1 MLSSSLL
8 VRAATTIVKN
18 ASSTTTTT
26 TTTNTN
32 STVPPAASNESDK
45 KKCHEAFVRFL
56 KTNKANLDGV
66 ALRPSTEQY
75 RGLIAMRKFRE
86 GTTVLS
92 VPMHTLSITVDRL
105 LQSEHLR
112 SLHPPTLDDVR
123 RLMTAR
129 SIKDPVLFEQVYL
142 ALLLAGERLNLN
154 SFFTPYF
161 DVLPYPAVD
170 DEAVMRLHKDVL
182 DPLQLVE
189 WDDHQREWLTI
200 FRTLVR
206 RWGTKSPPIEV
217 CYWAWRTVLSRMHML
232 PDRGLAPAEL
242 GSNLNYFALS
252 TFERAE
258 RQTRILKR
266 IRATIG
272 SVFGNDNAAEDYRL
286 VPTLVPLLD
295 MTNHLSSG
303 NVSVEVQP
311 RGERGSCVELQAV
324 REIES
329 GEEIGFCFNRSQG
342 PAFTLYRFGF
352 LPV

>member
-1 MLSSSLL
+1 MLSSSLI
-8 VRAATTIVKN
+8 VRTAATTIKN
-18 ASSTTTTT
+18 ASIN
-26 TTTNTN
+26 TTNT
-32 STVPPAASNESDK
+32 TAVPPAASKDSSQKER
-45 KKCHEAFVRFL
+45 HEAFTRFL
-56 KTNKANLDGV
+56 TANKANFDGV
-66 ALRPSTEQY
+66 ALCPSTDQY
-75 RGLIAMRKFRE
+75 RGLMAIRKFRE

-92 VPMHTLSITVDRL
+92 VPMHTFSITADRL
-105 LQSEHLR
+105 LKSEHLR
-112 SLHPPTLDDVR
+112 SLNPPTLDDVR

-129 SIKDPVLFEQVYL
+129 SIKDPVLYEQVYL
-142 ALLLAGERLNLN
+142 ALLIAGERLNLN

-161 DVLPYPAVD
+161 DALPYPAID

-232 PDRGLAPAEL
+232 PDRGLAPAEV

-272 SVFGNDNAAEDYRL
+272 SVLGNDNAAEDYRL

-303 NVSVEVQP
+303 NVCVEVQP
-311 RGERGSCVELQAV
+311 RGEMGSCVELQAV

-329 GEEIGFCFNRSQG
+329 GEQIGFCFNRSQG

-352 LPV
+352 LPL